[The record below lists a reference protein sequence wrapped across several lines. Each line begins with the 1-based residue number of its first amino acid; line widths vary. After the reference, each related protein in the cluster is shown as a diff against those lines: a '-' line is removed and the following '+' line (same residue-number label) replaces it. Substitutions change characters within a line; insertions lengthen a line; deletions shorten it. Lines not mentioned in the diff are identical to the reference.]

1 MFPAENVPFCLV
13 PTGSNI
19 LSTQVLQGPRLSHRL
34 PFPMR
39 WLITLAAYVA
49 STVLLVADE
58 TAPVRLADGFQ
69 LPVGT
74 NGDGKG
80 YYKAR
85 GMSPNGHL
93 GEDWDGVGGG
103 DTDLGDPV
111 TATAHGLVLYARDFH
126 LGWGNVIILRHAY
139 MEAGQVAYVDS
150 LYGHLN
156 EILVREGQQ
165 VTRGQ
170 KIGTIGNN
178 HGMYSAHLHFEMRKN
193 LRIGMARSAFA
204 RDYTNYFD
212 PSAFVTMHPRLDGG
226 NRVASVP
233 INTFVKYAGPA
244 DLEAAIAEAGG
255 MPATHTSVLRESP
268 PLASSPSSTSSTSP
282 SASNQPVIKQ
292 RGMFKVDPFEDMRGS
307 RY

>member
-1 MFPAENVPFCLV
+1 
-13 PTGSNI
+13 
-19 LSTQVLQGPRLSHRL
+19 
-34 PFPMR
+34 MR
-39 WLITLAAYVA
+39 WLISLAAFVA
-49 STVLLVADE
+49 SAAFLIADD
-58 TAPVRLADGFQ
+58 AASVRLADGFQ

-80 YYKAR
+80 YYRAR
-85 GMSPNGHL
+85 GMTPNGHL

-111 TATAHGLVLYARDFH
+111 TATAHGIVLFARDFH

-139 MEAGQVAYVDS
+139 LEAGQVTYLDS

-156 EILVREGQQ
+156 EILVHEGDQ
-165 VTRGQ
+165 VMRGQ

-204 RDYTNYFD
+204 RDYTNYWD
-212 PSAFVTMHPRLDGG
+212 PSAFVALHPRLDGG
-226 NRVASVP
+226 NRIASVP
-233 INTFVKYAGPA
+233 INTFVKYTGPS
-244 DLEAAIAEAGG
+244 DLESAIAEAGG
-255 MPATHTSVLRESP
+255 AQPAPSRPT
-268 PLASSPSSTSSTSP
+268 PLARISPITPITPTARTASSS
-282 SASNQPVIKQ
+282 VIAPQATPKP
-292 RGMFKVDPFEDMRGS
+292 RGVFKVDPFEDMRGV